1 MEDWVEARLAD
12 LAAAGLLREPADSDL
27 HSSKSPGPGGEWLD
41 VCSNDYLGLGRVGV
55 SRETLDGLDG
65 ARPGAGASRLVQGS
79 FPEHAEL
86 EGELATWLGMEG
98 SLLTTSAFAANT
110 GLLPALVDSDSL
122 IVSDALN
129 HASIVDGCR
138 LSRARVAV
146 VPHLDLGAVEAAL
159 RDRSARTP
167 AWVVTEGLFSMDG
180 DSPDPVALRALC
192 NRFEA
197 GLVLDE
203 AHSLGVLGPTGAGLA
218 ALWGVR
224 ADVVVAGL
232 GKAVGSQGGVAA
244 CSQQMRTWLWNRA
257 RSFVFST
264 APSPL
269 LCRVTL
275 AQVRAA
281 RAADAARAQLE
292 QRAAELRASLLAR
305 GLPALPGGQG
315 PIVPVVLGSNERTL
329 RAMAELRGRG
339 ILVQAIR
346 PPTVPVG
353 GARLRLTVHAD
364 WPDDAV
370 PRIVEAL
377 EAACGS

>member
-1 MEDWVEARLAD
+1 MDA
-12 LAAAGLLREPADSDL
+12 
-27 HSSKSPGPGGEWLD
+27 
-41 VCSNDYLGLGRVGV
+41 
-55 SRETLDGLDG
+55 
-65 ARPGAGASRLVQGS
+65 
-79 FPEHAEL
+79 
-86 EGELATWLGMEG
+86 
-98 SLLTTSAFAANT
+98 SLLTTSAFAANS

-138 LSRARVAV
+138 LARARVAV
-146 VPHLDLGAVEAAL
+146 VPHLDLSAIEGAL
-159 RDRSARTP
+159 KDRSARTP
-167 AWVVTEGLFSMDG
+167 AWVVTEGIFSMDG
-180 DSPDPVALRALC
+180 DSPDVVALRDLC
-192 NRFEA
+192 DRFGA

-218 ALWGVR
+218 ALTSVH

-244 CSQQMRTWLWNRA
+244 CSQGMRTLLWNRA

-269 LCRVTL
+269 LCRLTL

-281 RAADAARAQLE
+281 RAADPARAQLAR
-292 QRAAELRASLLAR
+292 RATELRASLLAC

-315 PIVPVVLGSNERTL
+315 PIIPLLLGSIERAL
-329 RAMAELRGRG
+329 RATAELRARG
-339 ILVQAIR
+339 ILVQPIR
-346 PPTVPVG
+346 PPTVPAG
-353 GARLRLTVHAD
+353 GARLRLTAHAD